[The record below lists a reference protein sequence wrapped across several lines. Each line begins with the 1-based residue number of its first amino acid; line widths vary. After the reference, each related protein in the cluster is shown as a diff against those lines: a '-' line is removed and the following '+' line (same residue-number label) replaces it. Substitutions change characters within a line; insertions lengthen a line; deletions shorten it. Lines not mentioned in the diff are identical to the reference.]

1 VSRDPRPVG
10 EEIERVLRSRGWQQ
24 RLLAARILARWPDV
38 VGEAVAI
45 HCHPR
50 GLEDDGTLLVEAD
63 STAWA
68 TQLSY
73 LRGKLLDRLGTIV
86 GPGLVTQVRIRTE
99 AGRSRQRRL

>member
-1 VSRDPRPVG
+1 
-10 EEIERVLRSRGWQQ
+10 
-24 RLLAARILARWPDV
+24 
-38 VGEAVAI
+38 
-45 HCHPR
+45 
-50 GLEDDGTLLVEAD
+50 VEAD

-99 AGRSRQRRL
+99 SGRSRQRRL